1 MKPPLVSVII
11 PTRDRPALL
20 TEAVASVMAQDY
32 PGDIEC
38 LVVFDQSPIHP
49 LEIVSPAGRSLRY
62 LNNQR
67 TPGLPGARN
76 TGVAAATGDYV
87 AHCDD
92 DDRWRPA
99 KLRLQV
105 ALAEAHPKAP
115 AVGCGIAVHYLKGV
129 HDRHFSGPRLTHQH
143 LLGSRVATV
152 HSSSLMGRRE
162 SYLERPFDEEIPKP
176 YIEDY
181 DWLLRTT
188 RDAGPIPIHPEILV
202 DVVWH
207 PGSFFT
213 HDWVGRADSLEY
225 LLAKHPELGRVRRGS
240 ARLFG
245 QIAFARGAAHQR
257 RAAAGWALRSLA
269 RSPGEARG
277 YLALAVSAG
286 VLKPSTVLHLA
297 NRRGKGV

>member
-1 MKPPLVSVII
+1 VII

-20 TEAVASVMAQDY
+20 AEAVAAVLAQDY
-32 PGDIEC
+32 SGEIEC
-38 LVVFDQSPIHP
+38 LVVFDQSPIRQ
-49 LEIVSPAGRSLRY
+49 LEIVPPPGRSVHY
-62 LNNQR
+62 LTNQR

-76 TGVAAATGDYV
+76 TGVAASKGTYV

-105 ALAEAHPKAP
+105 ALAEAHPQAP
-115 AVGCGIAVHYLKGV
+115 AVGCGIAVHYLGGV
-129 HDRHFSGPRLTHQH
+129 HDRRFSKSAVTHRD
-143 LLGSRVATV
+143 LLDSRVATV
-152 HSSSLMGRRE
+152 HSSSLLGRRE
-162 SYLERPFDEEIPKP
+162 TYLERSFDEGIPKP

-181 DWLLRTT
+181 DWLLRAT
-188 RDAGPIPIHPEILV
+188 AEVGSIPIHPEILV
-202 DVVWH
+202 DVAWH

-213 HDWVGRADSLEY
+213 LDWVGRADSLEY
-225 LLAKHPELGRVRRGS
+225 LLAKHPELGKVRRGS